1 MVQKIHSNTLLDT
14 LCIKLPQMTGYVR
27 KFEVNTTMSFNISN
41 KQLLKKYNQIWKI
54 VEKLFKIEFD
64 SKPVYGDND
73 KHRKT
78 NINIH
83 AASFITNF
91 QSKMKMEN
99 LIDDGLEKSLM
110 NLVVNLMMNLTNNL
124 LKGEKVF

>member
-73 KHRKT
+73 KHLKT

-99 LIDDGLEKSLM
+99 LIGDGLEKSLM

>member
-27 KFEVNTTMSFNISN
+27 KFEVNTTLMSFNISN
-41 KQLLKKYNQIWKI
+41 KQLLKKCSLIWKI

-73 KHRKT
+73 KHLKT
-78 NINIH
+78 KIH

-91 QSKMKMEN
+91 QSKIKMGN
-99 LIDDGLEKSLM
+99 LIDDDLEKSLSDESGSESDDEF
-110 NLVVNLMMNLTNNL
+110 N
-124 LKGEKVF
+124 K